1 MRDGNNNPPSERAPT
16 PSPDPLFDPLHE
28 VPPAKSLG
36 YEPRDFLG
44 RRALVY
50 FGLSHVIGLAV
61 VLFLTYLL
69 YIFFAARMPVLEKSP
84 LAGDVRSESV
94 APVLQPEPGIDMAK
108 FKVSEQGRAD
118 HHGWVDKEKGIAHI
132 PIERAIEITAQ
143 KGLPARDEATGE
155 ESGQ

>member
-1 MRDGNNNPPSERAPT
+1 MRDGNNNPPPEPT
-16 PSPDPLFDPLHE
+16 ASPDPLFDPLHE
-28 VPPAKSLG
+28 VPPVKSLG

-44 RRALVY
+44 RRALIY
-50 FGLSHVIGLAV
+50 FGLSHVIGLAI

-69 YIFFAARMPVLEKSP
+69 YIFFAERMPVLETSP
-84 LAGDVRSESV
+84 LADDVRSEPV

-118 HHGWVDKEKGIAHI
+118 HYGWVDKEKGIVHI

-143 KGLPARDEATGE
+143 KGLPSRKRTKSE
-155 ESGQ
+155 EDR